1 MFTLFSTAQV
11 LRCFDLWKKHR
22 IFNERTN
29 GYVPICTIL
38 NEDEFTLQQRLQAL
52 KGILKCLFG
61 LHARGL
67 TQKQLLLE
75 DIYIKRTHVRIL
87 SVFFLIKLPIFRWH

>member
-1 MFTLFSTAQV
+1 MMFTFFSTAQV
-11 LRCFDLWKKHR
+11 LRCFDLWNKHR
-22 IFNERTN
+22 IFNERTD
-29 GYVPICTIL
+29 GYVPICSIL
-38 NEDEFTLQQRLQAL
+38 NEDEFTLQRRLQAL

-67 TQKQLLLE
+67 TQEQLLLE

-87 SVFFLIKLPIFRWH
+87 SVLFMINDT